1 MNDKNK
7 PLCLRIEDAKI
18 ELAAVVNRL
27 RAECGLPCFILE
39 PIVKDLYSQI
49 LRGKASEIEAVK
61 REYEATASE
70 EKEVT

>member
-7 PLCLRIEDAKI
+7 PLCLRIEDAQI

-27 RAECGLPCFILE
+27 RAECGLPYFILE

-49 LRGKASEIEAVK
+49 LRGKAAEIEAVK
-61 REYEATASE
+61 RDYEAKASE
-70 EKEVT
+70 EKEAT